1 MPIEQSRDSKQF
13 AAFELS
19 GWETNVVGY
28 DTVFGAVARRT
39 VGSMLDAARV
49 THGIQMLDICC
60 GPGVLTAGALE
71 RGAEVI
77 RTRFFH

>member
-1 MPIEQSRDSKQF
+1 
-13 AAFELS
+13 
-19 GWETNVVGY
+19 
-28 DTVFGAVARRT
+28 
-39 VGSMLDAARV
+39 MLDAARV

-77 RTRFFH
+77 GLDFSVKASMPTDNLAKHIWRDVRYWPKADISFCAAHFRFRG